1 MVEVC
6 RELGIAE
13 QTLYRWKKRCV
24 GMGVAQV
31 RRIKVLEEENRKLKQ
46 LEADLTLDDP
56 ILKEVARGNF

>member
-1 MVEVC
+1 
-6 RELGIAE
+6 
-13 QTLYRWKKRCV
+13 
-24 GMGVAQV
+24 MGVAQV